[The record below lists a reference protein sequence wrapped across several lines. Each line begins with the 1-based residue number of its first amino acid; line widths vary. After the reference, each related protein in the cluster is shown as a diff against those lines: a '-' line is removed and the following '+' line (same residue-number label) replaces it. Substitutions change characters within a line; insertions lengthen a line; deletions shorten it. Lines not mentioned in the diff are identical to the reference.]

1 MFHHEAWNCYNSKTR
16 GPVSP
21 KVHRQDES
29 PALNRLMW
37 YLSTIVRAPP
47 SENRK
52 CNVLILCSTPTR
64 FTIWINIRL
73 WWCFSVKI
81 VRFHLTTNPGA
92 MVIRLET
99 EGNCWG
105 LEKPKKIMKFGRH
118 DQDTQSLLKPWT
130 KLQWWWAILN
140 LMYNFV
146 SIFEFIGIYVPIL
159 CHTYSTT
166 WWQQEIPCR
175 L

>member
-1 MFHHEAWNCYNSKTR
+1 MALGSVNFLRKGVTLVALRILMFHHEAWNCYNSKTR

-29 PALNRLMW
+29 PALNRLIW

-52 CNVLILCSTPTR
+52 CNVLILCSTPPRLT
-64 FTIWINIRL
+64 TWINIRL

-105 LEKPKKIMKFGRH
+105 LEKPKKSWNLADM
-118 DQDTQSLLKPWT
+118 LK
-130 KLQWWWAILN
+130 
-140 LMYNFV
+140 MYKV
-146 SIFEFIGIYVPIL
+146 SWSHGLHSNGSEPFWI
-159 CHTYSTT
+159 
-166 WWQQEIPCR
+166 
-175 L
+175 